1 MTTSLSPTT
10 VKFGAELMVN
20 CTASGRGITWRWYH
34 NGTAITPTATDA
46 SAMTSSTSSF
56 TVAATVRQSAGAYQC
71 FAYNSAGNARDVTI
85 VEIEGISSDAQNRII
100 IILSSKI
107 YFLPTVQPP
116 TITTGL
122 MDIVAFVGQSIT
134 LMCAADGV
142 PPPTFTWAKGSLPIT
157 MIDGSN
163 GILPLSS
170 IDRGAEGMYNCTARS
185 TIDGDEVGT
194 ASSSAMLFVTG
205 ECFWLKLRY
214 ESTIKH
220 SLNEYTTI
228 IIIIT
233 LVDRY

>member
-1 MTTSLSPTT
+1 MGVPVSTKLITTVFPIAPPTMTTSLSPTT
-10 VKFGAELMVN
+10 VKFGAELMVT

-34 NGTAITPTATDA
+34 NGTVITPTATDA

-85 VEIEGISSDAQNRII
+85 VEIEGISSDAKNRII

-107 YFLPTVQPP
+107 YYFLPTVQPP
-116 TITTGL
+116 SITTGL
-122 MDIVAFVGQSIT
+122 MDIVAFVGQSVT

-142 PPPTFTWAKGSLPIT
+142 PPPTFTWAKGSLPIA

-163 GILPLSS
+163 GMLPLSS
-170 IDRGAEGMYNCTARS
+170 VDRAAEDMYTCTARS
-185 TIDGDEVGT
+185 TIDGVEVGT

-205 ECFWLKLRY
+205 ECFLAK
-214 ESTIKH
+214 TAP
-220 SLNEYTTI
+220 
-228 IIIIT
+228 
-233 LVDRY
+233 